1 MANELVLL
9 TELESPVGFTCA
21 DGVGIEKG
29 TLLELADPM
38 TVAKVTGAAPLI
50 IGVAAEEKIAS
61 DGKTEIAVYLRG
73 VFKATAG
80 GTITVGDG
88 LIGENATN
96 ELLTSTAAAD
106 EVEVCGIALETAADT
121 ETFKILLNV
130 GIGGS
135 PES

>member
-21 DGVGIEKG
+21 DGTGIEKG
-29 TLLELADPM
+29 TLLELSDPM
-38 TVAKVTGAAPLI
+38 TVTKVTGAAPLI

-73 VFKATAG
+73 IFKATAG
-80 GTITVGDG
+80 GTINVGDG

-121 ETFKILLNV
+121 ETFKMLLNV

-135 PES
+135 PET